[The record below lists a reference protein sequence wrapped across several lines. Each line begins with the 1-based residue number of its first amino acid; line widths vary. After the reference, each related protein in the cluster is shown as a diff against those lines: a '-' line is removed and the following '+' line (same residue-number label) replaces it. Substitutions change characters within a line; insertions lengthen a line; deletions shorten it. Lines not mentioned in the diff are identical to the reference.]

1 MHLSIGPYWAVSM
14 SILIKVS
21 DTVRFPVEGKL
32 RDDKGTEK
40 DFSFDLVMRRMN
52 QDEFDAVLVDPN
64 AKVSDIVKTNATGWF
79 YVKAEDGAEVP
90 FSAVGLTGLLL
101 IPGMTTSVWV
111 AYCKNAGVQA
121 KNSERSSV

>member
-1 MHLSIGPYWAVSM
+1 MHLSIGPFWAVSM

-32 RDDKGTEK
+32 RDDTGTEK
-40 DFSFDLVMRRMN
+40 DFAFDLVMRRLN

-64 AKVSDIVKTNATGWF
+64 AKVSDIVKSNATGWHC
-79 YVKAEDGAEVP
+79 VKAEDGVEVP
-90 FSAVGLTGLLL
+90 FSAAGLTGLLL
-101 IPGMTTSVWV
+101 IPGMTTLVWV